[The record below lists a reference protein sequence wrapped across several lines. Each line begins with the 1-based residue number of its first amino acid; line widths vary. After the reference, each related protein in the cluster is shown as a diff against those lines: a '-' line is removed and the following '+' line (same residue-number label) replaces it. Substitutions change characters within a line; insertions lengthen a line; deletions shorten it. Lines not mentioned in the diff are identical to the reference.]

1 MTPTSTVR
9 PAGPLW
15 WDLLVHLRLNFQAI
29 LAPIFLWGF
38 LLAQGQWG
46 WRLVVGFLATHIALY
61 GGITALNSYY
71 DRDEGPVGGL
81 WQPPP
86 WRPALLPFAWAVQAL
101 GLLAVLPLGV
111 GMTLTYLA
119 MVALSVAYSHPAIR
133 LKKYALG
140 ALAVIAVGQGVLG
153 FLTGWFSA
161 TPSTAGLLTF
171 DHVVAILGITLATVG
186 LYPLTHIYQV
196 REDAARGDVTFAVRW
211 GPNKAF
217 LFAQASFSVALLCIA
232 WTLARRFSL
241 AEAGLVALFYAVI
254 LADIERWRRRFDPAA
269 VYANYSHVM
278 RLSYI
283 VAAAFAAYVAWKLL
297 AG

>member
-1 MTPTSTVR
+1 M
-9 PAGPLW
+9 
-15 WDLLVHLRLNFQAI
+15 HLRINFQLI

-38 LLAQGQWG
+38 LLAGGALG
-46 WRLVVGFLATHIALY
+46 WRLVVGFLAVHIALY

-81 WQPPP
+81 WSPPP
-86 WRPALLPFAWAVQAL
+86 WRKELLPFAWAVQLL
-101 GLLAVLPLGV
+101 GLLAVVPLGL
-111 GMTLTYLA
+111 GMVVTYIA
-119 MVALSVAYSHPAIR
+119 MMALSVAYSHPAIR
-133 LKKYALG
+133 LKRRPLG
-140 ALAVIAVGQGVLG
+140 ALAVIAIGQGALG

-161 TPSTAGLLTF
+161 TPAPVGLLSP
-171 DHVVAILGITLATVG
+171 DIAIAIVGITLATVG

-196 REDAARGDVTFAVRW
+196 REDIARGDVTFAVRW
-211 GPNKAF
+211 GPDKAF
-217 LFAQASFSVALLCIA
+217 RFAQVSFSVALLCIA

-283 VAAAFAAYVAWKLL
+283 VAAAFAMYVAWKLL
-297 AG
+297 ALQ